1 MESTNT
7 FSSVLDAADALSVD
21 EQETLIDVL
30 SHRVADANRQRLFAD
45 VQEARR
51 EFVEGKCQASNVD
64 DLMQE
69 LLA

>member
-1 MESTNT
+1 MESATT
-7 FSSVLDAADALSVD
+7 FSAVLDAADGLSVE

-30 SHRVADANRQRLFAD
+30 RHRVADANRQRLFAD

-51 EFVEGKCQASNVD
+51 EFAEGKCQPTDVD
-64 DLMQE
+64 ALMQE

>member
-1 MESTNT
+1 MENVN
-7 FSSVLDAADALSVD
+7 FSAVLDAADALSVE

-30 SHRVADANRQRLFAD
+30 SHRVADANRLRLFAD
-45 VQEARR
+45 VKEARR
-51 EFVEGKCQASNVD
+51 EFADGKCQPAKVD

>member
-1 MESTNT
+1 MESENT
-7 FSSVLDAADALSVD
+7 FSSVLDAADTLSVD

-30 SHRVADANRQRLFAD
+30 SHRVADANRRRLFAD
-45 VQEARR
+45 VEEARR
-51 EFVEGKCQASNVD
+51 EFAEGKCQPTNVD